1 MVRLV
6 GYCPNF
12 RFFPQQKQGLTVQ
25 IRTVPLVALA
35 LLAVL
40 MVSYVW
46 ADTDRHREAG
56 GEVLNYV

>member
-6 GYCPNF
+6 
-12 RFFPQQKQGLTVQ
+12 T
-25 IRTVPLVALA
+25 LA

-40 MVSYVW
+40 MVLYVW